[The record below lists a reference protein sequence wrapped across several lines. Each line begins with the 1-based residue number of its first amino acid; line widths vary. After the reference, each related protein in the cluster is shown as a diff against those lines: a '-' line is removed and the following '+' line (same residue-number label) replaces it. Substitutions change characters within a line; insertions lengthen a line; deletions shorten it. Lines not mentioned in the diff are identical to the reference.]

1 MTDAPAMPAPLAG
14 VRVLDV
20 SRFVSGPLCTFLLAS
35 MGAEVISVESPR
47 TSTSRRLPPF
57 AHPDGGSTRE
67 YVDGALSI
75 PFLKRSRG
83 QAQRRA
89 RPHPARGRAARAHA
103 RRAVRRAR
111 RELALRR
118 DGRASASATSSSRRS
133 NPALVYCAISGLR
146 LRRARPARDGQ
157 HRAGRVGRDGED
169 RLRRRSA
176 AARRHHDRRPHER
189 DATPRSAILAALR
202 QRDATGAGQLVDVAM
217 LDVLTASV
225 WDEPVDHYAAIG
237 MPPRTGNADG
247 RGAPINTYRCA
258 DGWISVTCTSDRQWQ
273 RVCDLMERDDALE
286 RWPTIRERAGGRGRD
301 RRRDGSVD
309 VDAPGRA
316 RSKPRSSR
324 SACRPGRVRDPID
337 AADDA
342 HLRDAGSAA
351 PSCAIR
357 ARRPTGRAGSS
368 ARRCRSRSRAGSTCR
383 PRSCSA
389 RAPTRCCASS
399 PAATTTTLARLRAAG
414 VIA

>member
-1 MTDAPAMPAPLAG
+1 VTDAPAAPLAG

-57 AHPDGGSTRE
+57 AHPDGGNTSE
-67 YVDGALSI
+67 YVEGALSI

-83 QAQRRA
+83 KRSVAIDIT
-89 RPHPARGRAARAHA
+89 RPDGAALVRTLAEKSDVLVENSRSDA
-103 RRAVRRAR
+103 MVGFGLGYEQLAAVNA
-111 RELALRR
+111 
-118 DGRASASATSSSRRS
+118 G
-133 NPALVYCAISGLR
+133 LVYCAISGYGYD
-146 LRRARPARDGQ
+146 APDRPAMDNIVQAASGVMAKTGFPDGPPL
-157 HRAGRVGRDGED
+157 RAGITIADHA
-169 RLRRRSA
+169 SA
-176 AARRHHDRRPHER
+176 TYAALG
-189 DATPRSAILAALR
+189 IFAALR
-202 QRDATGAGQLVDVAM
+202 QRDATGLGQLVDVAM

-273 RVCDLMERDDALE
+273 SVCELIERTDALE
-286 RWPTIRERAGGRGRD
+286 RWPTVRERASGATD
-301 RRRDGSVD
+301 I
-309 VDAPGRA
+309 DAA
-316 RSKPRSSR
+316 MEAWTST
-324 SACRPGRVRDPID
+324 RPVHFVETAFLEVGLPAGRVRDPIE

-342 HLRDAGSAA
+342 QLRARGLLQDLQHPSAPPDRPSGFLGATLPISFEGRVDLPPAELLGTSTDAVLRDLAGCDDAELSRLRDAG
-351 PSCAIR
+351 
-357 ARRPTGRAGSS
+357 
-368 ARRCRSRSRAGSTCR
+368 
-383 PRSCSA
+383 
-389 RAPTRCCASS
+389 
-399 PAATTTTLARLRAAG
+399 

>member
-1 MTDAPAMPAPLAG
+1 MSPAPLAG

-67 YVDGALSI
+67 YVDGAMSI

-83 QAQRRA
+83 KRSVALDITHPDGARIVRSLAERSDVFVENSRSDAMAGFGLAYAQ
-89 RPHPARGRAARAHA
+89 
-103 RRAVRRAR
+103 
-111 RELALRR
+111 LAEI
-118 DGRASASATSSSRRS
+118 
-133 NPALVYCAISGLR
+133 NPALVYCAISGYGYD
-146 LRRARPARDGQ
+146 APDRPAMDNIVQAASGVMAKTGFADGPPV
-157 HRAGRVGRDGED
+157 RAGITIADHS
-169 RLRRRSA
+169 SA
-176 AARRHHDRRPHER
+176 AYA
-189 DATPRSAILAALR
+189 AMGVLASLR
-202 QRDATGAGQLVDVAM
+202 QRDATGRGQLVDVAM

-273 RVCDLMERDDALE
+273 RLCDLMGRDNART
-286 RWPTIRERAGGRGRD
+286 RWPTIRERAGAAVEID
-301 RRRDGSVD
+301 EAVE
-309 VDAPGRA
+309 AWTA
-316 RSKPRSSR
+316 T
-324 SACRPGRVRDPID
+324 RPVREVEAAFLEIGFPAGRVRDPIE

-342 HLRDAGSAA
+342 GLRERGVLGELRHPSAPHDRPSGFLGASLPISFEGRVDLPPAELLGASTDTVLRELAGCDDGA
-351 PSCAIR
+351 
-357 ARRPTGRAGSS
+357 
-368 ARRCRSRSRAGSTCR
+368 
-383 PRSCSA
+383 
-389 RAPTRCCASS
+389 
-399 PAATTTTLARLRAAG
+399 LARLRAAG

>member
-1 MTDAPAMPAPLAG
+1 VSETPRPPAPLAG

-67 YVDGALSI
+67 YVEGAMSI

-83 QAQRRA
+83 KRSVALDITKPEGAGLA
-89 RPHPARGRAARAHA
+89 RVLATRSDVLVENSRSDAMTSFGLGYEQLAAAHP
-103 RRAVRRAR
+103 
-111 RELALRR
+111 
-118 DGRASASATSSSRRS
+118 S
-133 NPALVYCAISGLR
+133 LVYCAISGYGYD
-146 LRRARPARDGQ
+146 APDRPAMDNIVQAASGVMAKTGFADGPPV
-157 HRAGRVGRDGED
+157 RAGITIADHA
-169 RLRRRSA
+169 SA
-176 AARRHHDRRPHER
+176 TYAALGV
-189 DATPRSAILAALR
+189 LAALR
-202 QRDATGAGQLVDVAM
+202 QRDTTGRGQLVDVAM

-273 RVCDLMERDDALE
+273 RLCGLMERDDALA
-286 RWPTIRERAGGRGRD
+286 RWPTIRERAGAATEI
-301 RRRDGSVD
+301 
-309 VDAPGRA
+309 DAA
-316 RSKPRSSR
+316 VEAWTST
-324 SACRPGRVRDPID
+324 RPVREVEAAFLGIGFPAGRVRDPIEAAGDEQLRKRGMLNELRHPSAPDDRPSGFLGASLPISFEGRVELPPAELLGTSTD
-337 AADDA
+337 AV
-342 HLRDAGSAA
+342 LRDLAG
-351 PSCAIR
+351 CDDE
-357 ARRPTGRAGSS
+357 
-368 ARRCRSRSRAGSTCR
+368 
-383 PRSCSA
+383 
-389 RAPTRCCASS
+389 
-399 PAATTTTLARLRAAG
+399 TLARLRADE

>member
-1 MTDAPAMPAPLAG
+1 MSPAPLAG

-67 YVDGALSI
+67 YVDGAMSI

-83 QAQRRA
+83 KRSVALDITHPDGA
-89 RPHPARGRAARAHA
+89 RIVRSLAERSDVFVENSRSDAMAGFGLAYEQLAA
-103 RRAVRRAR
+103 V
-111 RELALRR
+111 
-118 DGRASASATSSSRRS
+118 
-133 NPALVYCAISGLR
+133 NPALVYCAISGYGYD
-146 LRRARPARDGQ
+146 APDRPAMDNIVQAASGVMAKTGFADGPPV
-157 HRAGRVGRDGED
+157 RAGITIADHS
-169 RLRRRSA
+169 SA
-176 AARRHHDRRPHER
+176 AYA
-189 DATPRSAILAALR
+189 AMGVLASLR
-202 QRDATGAGQLVDVAM
+202 QRDATGRGQLVDVAM

-225 WDEPVDHYAAIG
+225 WDEPVDHYAAVG

-273 RVCDLMERDDALE
+273 RLCDLMGRDDART
-286 RWPTIRERAGGRGRD
+286 RWPTIRERAAAAVEID
-301 RRRDGSVD
+301 ETVE
-309 VDAPGRA
+309 AWTA
-316 RSKPRSSR
+316 T
-324 SACRPGRVRDPID
+324 RPVREVEAAFLDIGFPAGRVRDPIE

-342 HLRDAGSAA
+342 GL
-351 PSCAIR
+351 R
-357 ARRPTGRAGSS
+357 ARGVLRELRHPSAPPDRPSGFLGASLPISFEGRVDLPPAELLGASTDEVLRELAGCDDD
-368 ARRCRSRSRAGSTCR
+368 AI
-383 PRSCSA
+383 
-389 RAPTRCCASS
+389 
-399 PAATTTTLARLRAAG
+399 ARLRAGG